1 MSEGPYSIGSDH
13 WPGLA
18 KAMEECGELV
28 QAAAKIM
35 ASGGEDTHWDGQ
47 GSPFTRLEDEIADV
61 RAALLFLIEVN
72 PVLDRRQVETR
83 TARKLAL
90 FRAWHEQY
98 SQEPQP

>member
-1 MSEGPYSIGSDH
+1 MTEGPYSIGSDQ

-18 KAMEECGELV
+18 KAMEECGELI

-61 RAALLFLIEVN
+61 RAAIAFLLQVN
-72 PVLDRRQVETR
+72 PVLDQRQVEAR
-83 TARKLAL
+83 TAFKLDR
-90 FRAWHEQY
+90 FRGWHEQY
-98 SQEPQP
+98 SENPV